1 MMLLLDP
8 LALADPQECLDLTE
22 LRDPPDLEVL
32 LDLKDQAHKM
42 EDKDPVVLL
51 DPPDLKD

>member
-1 MMLLLDP
+1 MLLLDP